1 MADEVFSPATDPN
14 GFGPGNG
21 EDTAPAVGLISQYV
35 KDLSFENPNAPGV
48 YQNQTAPAIDV
59 QFNIGANQ
67 VGEEV
72 HEVSLKV
79 EIRAETDGTVAF
91 IVDLTYAGLFGFR
104 NVPAEQIQPY
114 LLTEGPRLI
123 FPFARRVVADT
134 IRDGGFPPLLLEP
147 IDFNQLFMQ
156 QSQAQQA
163 NVPDA
168 GHA

>member
-1 MADEVFSPATDPN
+1 MADEALSPAIDFSGT
-14 GFGPGNG
+14 GNG
-21 EDTAPAVGLISQYV
+21 EDSAPAVGLISQYV
-35 KDLSFENPNAPGV
+35 KDLSFENPNAPGI
-48 YQNQTAPAIDV
+48 YQNQQPPQIDV
-59 QFNIGANQ
+59 QFNIGTLQ
-67 VGEEV
+67 VADEV

-79 EIRAETDGTVAF
+79 EVRAEIAGTVAF

-123 FPFARRVVADT
+123 FPFMRRVVADT

-156 QSQAQQA
+156 QSQATQA
-163 NVPDA
+163 NVTDS